1 MKSNNSYGGW
11 YRGNSWSHIPN
22 YIRHTVQNTDKGV
35 NIKIYTENGVS
46 EFDCED
52 VTKSKESWT
61 KGYRRWKGEK
71 IGSER

>member
-1 MKSNNSYGGW
+1 MN
-11 YRGNSWSHIPN
+11 RGDSWSHIPN
-22 YIRHTVQNTDKGV
+22 YIKHTVEETDKGV
-35 NIKIYTENGVS
+35 TIKIYTENGVS